1 MLAVQF
7 FPDVSSS
14 AIKLLDRLHALIEI
28 NLTAK
33 YSILQKVQ
41 PTSII
46 PNRADN
52 KATSK
57 SLAHQNRDMVY
68 YQF

>member
-1 MLAVQF
+1 MLAVYF

-14 AIKLLDRLHALIEI
+14 VIKLLDRLHALMEI
-28 NLTAK
+28 NSTAQ

-46 PNRADN
+46 PNEADN

>member
-14 AIKLLDRLHALIEI
+14 AIKLLDRLHALMEI
-28 NLTAK
+28 NSTAQ
-33 YSILQKVQ
+33 YSILQKAQ
-41 PTSII
+41 QTSIN
-46 PNRADN
+46 PNEADN

-68 YQF
+68 HQF